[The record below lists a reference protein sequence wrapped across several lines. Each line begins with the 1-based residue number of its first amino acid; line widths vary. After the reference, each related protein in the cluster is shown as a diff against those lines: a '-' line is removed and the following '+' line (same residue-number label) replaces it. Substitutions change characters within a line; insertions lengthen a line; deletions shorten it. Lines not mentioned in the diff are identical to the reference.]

1 MSDIVKLY
9 AFHGTSTINAGAI
22 LKEGF
27 RSSLGDEEWLGD
39 GVYFFTEGI
48 PPPPENNAVKWA
60 IAQSWDNVQKKH
72 TYNDYSVI
80 KADITVVGDNFLD
93 LTIVEG
99 IEFFNYLRNKYV
111 ESVRKGKVKPKNRDF
126 KDGHIINDAREFL
139 DVKIDVTKGN
149 FYIKFSVERIYN
161 INFRTPNATI
171 LAVFDVNTIN
181 DNLSITKKGLIQ

>member
-1 MSDIVKLY
+1 MSDTVKLKG
-9 AFHGTSTINAGAI
+9 FHGTSTTNADAI

-27 RSSLGDEEWLGD
+27 KSSVGDEEWLGD

-48 PPPPENNAVKWA
+48 SPPPQNNAVKWA

-72 TYNDYSVI
+72 TYNNYSVI
-80 KADITVVGDNFLD
+80 KSDISVEGDNFLD
-93 LTIVEG
+93 LTSPKG
-99 IEFFNYLRNKYV
+99 IEFFNYLRNKYI
-111 ESVRKGKVKPKNRDF
+111 ESVKKGKVKPKNQDF
-126 KDGHIINDAREFL
+126 KDGHIINDARAFL

-181 DNLSITKKGLIQ
+181 NNLSIIKKGQIQ